1 MVVFGQDSLPQMVE
15 DYLNSGLKRLF
26 VITIPQV
33 LEHISPFLNSLSQK
47 GIILKTNID
56 TLKEP
61 SFIDFEKMLSEA
73 SDFNAECIA
82 GIGGG
87 SVMDLAKLVA
97 AFLNSEQPIRSG
109 IGFEKVHNRR
119 THLICVPTTSGTGSE
134 VSPNAILIDNENNS
148 KSAIISHFLVPDSVY
163 IDPSLTLSLPPD
175 VTAFT
180 GIDALTHCIEAYT
193 SRFAHPLV
201 DVLALEGIRLITGNL
216 MNAYKNGNEIE
227 VRSGLSLGS
236 LYGGM
241 CLGPVNTAA
250 VHALA
255 YPLGCEFMI
264 PHGLANA
271 LMLPWVMEFN
281 LPACERRYAEIAIAS
296 GVSWEESDS
305 DTAAR
310 GIAFI
315 RKLMGDCNIPSHLSD
330 MGIHADDIVRI
341 AQSAMSVQRLLRNN
355 PKEISLN
362 DAVSIYNAAFE

>member
-1 MVVFGQDSLPQMVE
+1 MVVFGQDGMPQMVE

-33 LEHISPFLNSLSQK
+33 LEKISPVLNSLSHK

-56 TLKEP
+56 TLEEP
-61 SFIDFEKMLSEA
+61 SFVGFEKMLSEA
-73 SDFNAECIA
+73 EAFNAECIA

-97 AFLNSEQPIRSG
+97 VFLNSEQHIRSA
-109 IGFEKVHNRR
+109 IGVEKVNNRK

-134 VSPNAILIDNENNS
+134 VSPNAILTDNENNS

-193 SRFAHPLV
+193 SRFAHPMV

-216 MNAYKNGNEIE
+216 LNAFKHGNDLE

-255 YPLGCEFMI
+255 YPLGCEFKI
-264 PHGLANA
+264 AHGLANA

-281 LPACERRYAEIAIAS
+281 LPACERRYAEIAMAS
-296 GVSWEESDS
+296 GVSWRKSDF

-310 GIAFI
+310 GIEYI
-315 RKLMGDCNIPSHLSD
+315 RKLMSDCNIPSHLSD
-330 MGIHADDIVRI
+330 MGIHADDLDRM

-362 DAVSIYNAAFE
+362 DAAYIYKAAFE